1 MRSPTLFCEMFDAQR
16 IKRIAGVLR
25 IWCICYC
32 YSVIGFQVTVCLLWQ
47 LMNWD
52 TRWDCHTSKIL
63 LLSFTPVTGPTVAH
77 SPLYLEMTRL
87 VSKSSMVRN
96 KLHIWRIK
104 FKKCPNEGGI
114 ISLLPGISRRDV
126 EIQPV
131 PDKCDPM
138 VGLNAAHDWRRCH
151 ILHEPVKP
159 FYDATV
165 AELFRLSCSWGEVST
180 QRQVWRTTG
189 ATLGQSMVTHMQ
201 NINAHVDASYAY
213 AGMLYI
219 FSGKGQLSSLQ
230 PCMASLR
237 FNFSLLPWDRYF
249 VVQQSKMHTYARYIR
264 DYGFPIKRQTSRC
277 CCSYQQ
283 I

>member
-25 IWCICYC
+25 IWWICYC

-77 SPLYLEMTRL
+77 SPLYLEITRL
-87 VSKSSMVRN
+87 VSKSSMVRD
-96 KLHIWRIK
+96 KLHILRIK

-131 PDKCDPM
+131 PDKCDPR
-138 VGLNAAHDWRRCH
+138 VGLNAALEVMSYSSRTGKAFLWRHGRRT
-151 ILHEPVKP
+151 IPSELPLNP
-159 FYDATV
+159 F
-165 AELFRLSCSWGEVST
+165 EVST

-189 ATLGQSMVTHMQ
+189 ATLGQCCLMLLMLMQACCTYSQVKDSSVLYSLVWLHWGSTSLFYHGTDTSWSSRVWCILMLDTSVIMVSPQ
-201 NINAHVDASYAY
+201 ASN
-213 AGMLYI
+213 
-219 FSGKGQLSSLQ
+219 K
-230 PCMASLR
+230 
-237 FNFSLLPWDRYF
+237 
-249 VVQQSKMHTYARYIR
+249 
-264 DYGFPIKRQTSRC
+264 
-277 CCSYQQ
+277 
-283 I
+283 